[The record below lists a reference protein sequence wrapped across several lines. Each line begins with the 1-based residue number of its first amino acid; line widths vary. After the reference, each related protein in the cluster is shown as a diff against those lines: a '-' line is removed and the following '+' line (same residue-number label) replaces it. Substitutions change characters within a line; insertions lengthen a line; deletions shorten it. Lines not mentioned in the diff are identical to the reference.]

1 MDDVDLSAALEQA
14 DPFSEAE
21 VSLVAPSLQ
30 RLVRSVAAL
39 DHAARRRRHRR
50 FVIGGIG
57 VGVVLLAGTGA
68 SALPGIIEWAPWA
81 PDVVLDRAFPI
92 SDGTG
97 LTGCV
102 IVMRVEPDSATGDE
116 NTDAHVADARA
127 FLQGHD
133 WSTLEV
139 TLGQVS
145 AFDRVALARQ
155 GQTEAGSLT
164 REVTEQIAQAMTQ
177 AGHLGHGVA
186 LSASERCDPRPDQ

>member
-1 MDDVDLSAALEQA
+1 MDDVGLSAALKKT
-14 DPFSEAE
+14 DPFPEAE
-21 VSLVAPSLQ
+21 TSHVAPSLQ
-30 RLVRSVAAL
+30 RLVGSVAAL

-68 SALPGIIEWAPWA
+68 SALPGLIEWAPWA
-81 PDVVLDRAFPI
+81 PDIVLDRAFPV

-102 IVMRVEPDSATGDE
+102 IVMRVEPDYATGDE

-133 WSTLEV
+133 WSTIEA
-139 TLGQVS
+139 TLRQRS
-145 AFDRVALARQ
+145 AFDWLALARQ
-155 GQTEAGSLT
+155 GKTEAGSLT
-164 REVTEQIAQAMTQ
+164 GEVTEQIAQAMTQ
-177 AGHLGHGVA
+177 AGYLGHGVA
-186 LSASERCDPRPDQ
+186 LSASERCDTGPDK